1 MSSDRHP
8 SGRLTTSGY
17 FSCQTN
23 HLFVKRI
30 KILTD
35 SSDPQQPGSKTPAD
49 NKTHTNRICGEIH
62 ILDICVIV
70 SGICSIRQEYTED
83 TVWDCLLSALKTLW
97 FIPPIWL
104 AFLRHKMRIVQERP
118 GNYVIKYSNTV
129 KVNKDRVLVSKITKK
144 QHKGLTIGTYFWQ
157 IAFAPLL
164 YLALDKRVFLMH
176 TWKFK
181 SLLLCKKQTPKFN
194 SLQWAVVTES
204 MRQ

>member
-83 TVWDCLLSALKTLW
+83 TVWDCLLRALKTLW

-104 AFLRHKMRIVQERP
+104 VFLRHKMRIVQERP

-129 KVNKDRVLVSKITKK
+129 KVNKERVLVSKITKK
-144 QHKGLTIGTYFWQ
+144 QSAHTSDELLLLLFCIWPWIKESAKCIHENSKVFWSNM
-157 IAFAPLL
+157 I
-164 YLALDKRVFLMH
+164 
-176 TWKFK
+176 
-181 SLLLCKKQTPKFN
+181 LLCKKQTPKMH
-194 SLQWAVVTES
+194 W
-204 MRQ
+204 